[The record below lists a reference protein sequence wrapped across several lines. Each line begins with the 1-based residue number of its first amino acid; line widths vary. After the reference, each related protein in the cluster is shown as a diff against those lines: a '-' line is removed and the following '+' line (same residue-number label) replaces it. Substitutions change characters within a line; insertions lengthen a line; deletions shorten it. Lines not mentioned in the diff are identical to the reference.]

1 MLAYAY
7 DLEAFAIV
15 TLTVLIF
22 AVFSAWL
29 YFLIY
34 TIISFK
40 RVPKLESANE
50 QQQGNIHAAFIS
62 GQNRYPKVSVVLPA
76 RNEEKC
82 IAKCLD
88 SLINQSYPN
97 FEIVVINDSSYDRTG
112 EIIQR
117 YHTLN
122 SKVIGINAKSKPEA
136 GQEGWTGKNWACYQG
151 YLNSTGEILLF
162 TDADTVHSR
171 YAMSLAVTY
180 LIRQNLDALTAIPKI
195 LSEDNIW
202 IKIILPLLWT
212 LSYAKYSALRANN
225 PKTKIGYF
233 FGSFFIITRS
243 TYEAVGTHKA
253 VKTEI
258 VEDGALGRKVKEEKF
273 KLRVVRG
280 EKHIDAVWARDF
292 NTLWHGLRRLM
303 IPLYQRERTNALLM
317 TVSSFLLLL
326 LPFIVLAFF
335 VLYSIAI
342 HSFMDG
348 YYRYNSAQVY
358 DFLLLVDIM
367 AITILFLTGILQS
380 KYTLFQNSIYALGS
394 PLAGV
399 IIFFAFISSILDAPK
414 KNAVNWKDRKY
425 TIKERY

>member
-1 MLAYAY
+1 M
-7 DLEAFAIV
+7 FAI
-15 TLTVLIF
+15 
-22 AVFSAWL
+22 FSAWL

-40 RVPKLESANE
+40 RLPKLESVN
-50 QQQGNIHAAFIS
+50 QQQQHAVVRDES
-62 GQNRYPKVSVVLPA
+62 PKVSVILPA
-76 RNEEKC
+76 RNEEKY

-88 SLINQSYPN
+88 SLLKQSYPN
-97 FEIVVINDSSYDRTG
+97 FEIVAINDSSSDRTG

-117 YHTLN
+117 YHIIN
-122 SKVIGINAKSKPEA
+122 SKVVAINAEPKPE
-136 GQEGWTGKNWACYQG
+136 EVWIGKNWACYQG
-151 YLNSTGEILLF
+151 YLNSTGEIFLF
-162 TDADTVHSR
+162 TDADTVHSTST
-171 YAMSLAVTY
+171 MSLAVTY
-180 LIRQNLDALTAIPKI
+180 LTKQGLDALTAIPKI
-195 LSEDNIW
+195 LLEENIW
-202 IKIILPLLWT
+202 IKITLPLLWT
-212 LSYAKYSALRANN
+212 LSYAKYSALLANN
-225 PKTKIGYF
+225 PKSKIGYF
-233 FGSFFIITRS
+233 FGSFFVITRK

-280 EKHIDAVWARDF
+280 EKYIDATWARDF

-317 TVSSFLLLL
+317 TISSFLLLL
-326 LPFIVLAFF
+326 LPFIVLPFF
-335 VLYSIAI
+335 VLFSNTIVTITHY
-342 HSFMDG
+342 FMDG
-348 YYRYNSAQVY
+348 YYRYNSGQLY

-367 AITILFLTGILQS
+367 TIAILFLTGIVQS

-399 IIFFAFISSILDAPK
+399 IIFFAFVSSIFDAK

>member
-1 MLAYAY
+1 MVGYAY

-15 TLTVLIF
+15 ILTVLIF

-50 QQQGNIHAAFIS
+50 QQQGHIHAVFIS
-62 GQNRYPKVSVVLPA
+62 GYNRYPKVSIILPA
-76 RNEEKC
+76 RNEEKYV
-82 IAKCLD
+82 AKCLD

-97 FEIVVINDSSYDRTG
+97 FEIVAINDSSYDRTG

-180 LIRQNLDALTAIPKI
+180 LIKQNLDALTAIPKI

-202 IKIILPLLWT
+202 IKITLPLLWT

-225 PKTKIGYF
+225 PKSKIGYF
-233 FGSFFIITRS
+233 FGSFFIITRK

-253 VKTEI
+253 VKSEI
-258 VEDGALGRKVKEEKF
+258 VEDGALGRKVKEDKF

-280 EKHIDAVWARDF
+280 EKYVEAIWARDF
-292 NTLWHGLRRLM
+292 NTLWNGLRRLI
-303 IPLYQRERTNALLM
+303 IPLYQRERTTALLM
-317 TVSSFLLLL
+317 TISSFLLLL
-326 LPFIVLAFF
+326 LPFILLLFLLF
-335 VLYSIAI
+335 STTTTLFI
-342 HSFMDG
+342 DG
-348 YYRYNSAQVY
+348 YYSVK
-358 DFLLLVDIM
+358 DFLLLVDI
-367 AITILFLTGILQS
+367 ITIALLFSTSAIQS
-380 KYTLFQNSIYALGS
+380 KYTLFQNILYTLGS

-399 IIFFAFISSILDAPK
+399 IISFVFIASRIDATK
-414 KNAVNWKDRKY
+414 KNAVNWKGRRY
-425 TIKERY
+425 IIKENP

>member
-1 MLAYAY
+1 MVTYAY

-15 TLTVLIF
+15 TLTLLIF
-22 AVFSAWL
+22 AIFSAWL

-50 QQQGNIHAAFIS
+50 QQQVDAVFIC
-62 GQNRYPKVSVVLPA
+62 GHTGYPKVSIIIPA
-76 RNEEKC
+76 RNEEKY

-88 SLINQSYPN
+88 SLINQSYHN
-97 FEIVVINDSSYDRTG
+97 FEIVVINDSSSDRTG

-122 SKVIGINAKSKPEA
+122 SKVVVAINAESKPEA
-136 GQEGWTGKNWACYQG
+136 GQEEWTGKNWACYQG

-171 YAMSLAVTY
+171 FAMSLAVTY
-180 LIRQNLDALTAIPKI
+180 LIKQNLDALTAIPKI

-202 IKIILPLLWT
+202 IKTILPLLWT

-225 PKTKIGYF
+225 PKSKIGYF
-233 FGSFFIITRS
+233 FGSFFIITRK

-280 EKHIDAVWARDF
+280 EKYIHATWARDF

-303 IPLYQRERTNALLM
+303 IPLYQREKTNALLM
-317 TVSSFLLLL
+317 TISSFILLL
-326 LPFIVLAFF
+326 LPFIVLPFL
-335 VLYSIAI
+335 VLFSIAI

-348 YYRYNSAQVY
+348 YYRYNSAQIY

-399 IIFFAFISSILDAPK
+399 IIFFAFISSILDALK
-414 KNAVNWKDRKY
+414 ENAVDWKDRKY